1 MDLSLRAMYYV
12 RSAMRAGSI
21 AAAADEMNV
30 AASAVSVALDH
41 AEETFGVALV
51 TRARAKGIAPTSSGH
66 VVLRRIE
73 DLLER
78 YEAMLV
84 DGIEL
89 RSSLSGMLR
98 IGYYAPV
105 APAFLPRIVAP
116 LMAENPKLIL
126 SLVECD
132 NNAVQNGLLTGSFDV
147 IVFVADTPVPQ
158 IVTEPLIHAP
168 SYCLCP
174 EHHRFATQPAVA
186 LEELAAEPL
195 VILDRPVAK
204 THYLDILGRSG
215 RRFNIVATANSSEMV
230 RSLVGEGLG
239 CALLNMR
246 PMIGL
251 SYAGSKTVCI
261 PISGPPTGL
270 TLSLGHP
277 AGPRRRVVQAFS
289 DACRRFFDS
298 PEGRRY
304 IVPGVS

>member
-30 AASAVSVALDH
+30 AASAVSAALDH

-78 YEAMLV
+78 YEAMLA
-84 DGIEL
+84 DGVEL
-89 RSSLSGMLR
+89 RSSLSGLLR

-116 LMAENPKLIL
+116 LMAANPNLIL

-132 NNAVQNGLLTGSFDV
+132 NNAAQSGLLTGSFDV
-147 IVFVADTPVPQ
+147 IVFVPDTPAPQ
-158 IVTEPLIHAP
+158 IVAEPLIHAP

-174 EHHRFATQPAVA
+174 ERHRFAAQPAVA
-186 LEELAAEPL
+186 LAELAAEPL
-195 VILDRPVAK
+195 IILDRPVAK
-204 THYLDILGRSG
+204 THYLDILERSG
-215 RRFNIVATANSSEMV
+215 RRLNIVATANSTEMV

-246 PMIGL
+246 PMIDL
-251 SYAGSKTVCI
+251 SYAGSKTVCV
-261 PISGPPTGL
+261 PIGGAQTGL
-270 TLSLGHP
+270 TLSLGHA
-277 AGPRRRVVQAFS
+277 AGPRRRLVQAFS
-289 DACRRFFDS
+289 DACRRFFGS
-298 PEGRRY
+298 PAGSRY
-304 IVPGVS
+304 IGPAGG